1 MMTSVFLDPTARIL
15 RIVLSLIV
23 AAGVALAVAFEH
35 ADTAL
40 AQQPTFQ
47 TTVNFVDVDVTV
59 TDEGG
64 QFVTG
69 LTAGDFEVFEDG
81 KPQTIKTF
89 SYIELPVERPDRYR
103 FSGRPVPAD
112 VRSNRDISSGR
123 VYIILLDDLNVAPLR
138 TAIVRRHARD
148 FIERHFGPHDL
159 AAVAVTSG
167 RKDAAQEFTSDPA
180 LLLRAVDNF
189 FGQRLQSAEVQRID
203 DYFQSLALSGL
214 DQRERTGKDPQD
226 EAIVPNLLTRMQSFD
241 PSNLERGQRA
251 VGVLNTLR
259 SLSEFLDGVRGRRK
273 ALLWFSE
280 GIDYPMAD
288 AFSSNSG
295 SEINAATRDAISA
308 AARANVNVFALDPRG
323 LIGMTTDFVDNMR
336 AGAPDVMGTDRMKPA
351 GTPSSGTQALL
362 GEMRLTQDSL
372 RTLADSTGG
381 FAAVDTNS
389 FAEAFDRITDANSR
403 YYLLGYAPPVHPRD
417 GRFHRIEVRVKRPGL
432 RAVARRG
439 YPAPAG
445 KTAAE
450 RKQDALERWARD
462 RRNGGAND
470 TSPELRAALN
480 SAVQQPGLTLSVQA
494 IPFRGTTKEA
504 SVALTVELDGAALE
518 LAPQANGLFADTLEV
533 SFFALDED
541 ARAQRGTRAALNLAI
556 RPDTYQ
562 RVKALGV
569 RLNSRTAMAAG
580 RYQLRVGA
588 RNPVSGKTGTVFYDV
603 IVPDFSKDPLMMSG
617 LQLSSLAGTP
627 SDLLTPQRDPVS
639 EKLLGAPP
647 TSRRAF
653 DQAETLGW
661 MTEIYDNSPPK
672 QRTQMDV
679 AARLID
685 EAGRDAFAAREVLTN
700 GDAGASK
707 WQAFAYTGRIP
718 LKDVPPG
725 RYLLRVESLD
735 RSAASRQPAAAQT
748 VIMVR

>member
-1 MMTSVFLDPTARIL
+1 MTSVFLDPNARTL
-15 RIVLSLIV
+15 RVALSLVV
-23 AAGVALAVAFEH
+23 AGAIAVQAQ
-35 ADTAL
+35 DTR
-40 AQQPTFQ
+40 PTFQ
-47 TTVNFVDVDVTV
+47 TSVNFVDVDVTV
-59 TDEGG
+59 MDESG

-69 LTAGDFEVFEDG
+69 LTADDFEVFEDG
-81 KPQTIKTF
+81 KPQRIQTF
-89 SYIELPVERPDRYR
+89 SYIELPVERPDRYD

-112 VRSNRDISSGR
+112 VRSNRDVSSGR

-138 TAIVRRHARD
+138 TGIVRRHARE

-180 LLLRAVDNF
+180 LLLRAVDSF
-189 FGQRLQSAEVQRID
+189 IGQRLQSAEVQRID

-214 DQRERTGKDPQD
+214 DQREQTGQNAQG
-226 EAIVPNLLTRMQSFD
+226 ETVPNLLTRMQSFD

-308 AARANVNVFALDPRG
+308 AAHANVNVFALDPRG

-351 GTPSSGTQALL
+351 GTPSGGIQALL

-389 FAEAFDRITDANSR
+389 FAEAFNRITDANSR
-403 YYLLGYAPPVHPRD
+403 YYLLGYAPPAHPRD
-417 GRFHRIEVRVKRPGL
+417 GRFHRIEVRTKRPGL
-432 RAVARRG
+432 RAVSRRG
-439 YPAPAG
+439 YPSPAG
-445 KTAAE
+445 KTASE

-462 RRNGGAND
+462 RRSGGAND

-494 IPFRGTTKEA
+494 TPFKGTAKEA

-541 ARAQRGTRAALNLAI
+541 ARAQRGTRAALNLAV
-556 RPDTYQ
+556 RPETYQ
-562 RVKALGV
+562 RVRALGV
-569 RLNSRTAMAAG
+569 RLNSRTTMAVG

-603 IVPDFSKDPLMMSG
+603 LVPDFTKDPLMMSG
-617 LQLSSLAGTP
+617 LLLSSPAGPATP
-627 SDLLTPQRDPVS
+627 EVLTPQRDAVA

-653 DQAETLGW
+653 NQAETLAW
-661 MTEIYDNSPPK
+661 LTEIYDNSPPK
-672 QRTQMDV
+672 QRNQIDV
-679 AARLID
+679 VARLID

-700 GDAGASK
+700 GEAGAPK
-707 WQAFAYTGRIP
+707 WQAFGYTGRIP
-718 LKDVPPG
+718 LKDISPG
-725 RYLLRVESLD
+725 RYLLRVEALD
-735 RSAASRQPAAAQT
+735 RGTATRQPAAAQT
-748 VIMVR
+748 VITVR

>member
-47 TTVNFVDVDVTV
+47 TSVNFVDVDVTV
-59 TDEGG
+59 TDERG

-69 LTAGDFEVFEDG
+69 LTADDFEVFEDG
-81 KPQTIKTF
+81 KPQTIQTF
-89 SYIELPVERPDRYR
+89 SYIELPIERPDRYR

-112 VRSNRDISSGR
+112 VRSNRDVSSGR

-203 DYFQSLALSGL
+203 DYYQSLALSGL

-417 GRFHRIEVRVKRPGL
+417 GRFHRIEVRMKRPGL

-439 YPAPAG
+439 YPSPAG

-462 RRNGGAND
+462 RRSGGAND

-494 IPFRGTTKEA
+494 IPFKGTAKEA

-518 LAPQANGLFADTLEV
+518 LAPQAERIVCGH
-533 SFFALDED
+533 
-541 ARAQRGTRAALNLAI
+541 ARSLVLRARRRCAGAARHARGAESRDSPRHLSTR
-556 RPDTYQ
+556 Q
-562 RVKALGV
+562 
-569 RLNSRTAMAAG
+569 
-580 RYQLRVGA
+580 GA
-588 RNPVSGKTGTVFYDV
+588 RRPAQLAHGDGRRPV
-603 IVPDFSKDPLMMSG
+603 
-617 LQLSSLAGTP
+617 
-627 SDLLTPQRDPVS
+627 PV
-639 EKLLGAPP
+639 A
-647 TSRRAF
+647 SRRPQPRKRE
-653 DQAETLGW
+653 DRHRLL
-661 MTEIYDNSPPK
+661 
-672 QRTQMDV
+672 RRHR
-679 AARLID
+679 ARL
-685 EAGRDAFAAREVLTN
+685 
-700 GDAGASK
+700 
-707 WQAFAYTGRIP
+707 Q
-718 LKDVPPG
+718 
-725 RYLLRVESLD
+725 
-735 RSAASRQPAAAQT
+735 
-748 VIMVR
+748 